1 MHAVC
6 FPDALLQLKHAPVSC
21 EGTHDTGGMLVQVY
35 ARHVCAR
42 PWVSHVCSWHQ
53 PSPRGLQEGV
63 HVAQGDCQTMA
74 ASTHADPFHFCCSL
88 KRASTHQ
95 NLQASV
101 GLTLISVLLQPI
113 LVGTVC
119 QWLVKPI
126 LGLLLALT
134 LVPVLGLPH
143 AVGTGV
149 ILVRIQSP
157 CFHICNHIGACV
169 LQCLAHARVRKGRFP
184 CVKLPLHTVL

>member
-1 MHAVC
+1 
-6 FPDALLQLKHAPVSC
+6 
-21 EGTHDTGGMLVQVY
+21 MLVQVY

-53 PSPRGLQEGV
+53 PSPRGLQEGL
-63 HVAQGDCQTMA
+63 HVAQGDCQTVMA
-74 ASTHADPFHFCCSL
+74 SIHADSFHFCCCL
-88 KRASTHQ
+88 KCPSTNW
-95 NLQASV
+95 NLYVSV
-101 GLTLISVLLQPI
+101 GPTLVSVWLQPI

-149 ILVRIQSP
+149 ILVRIQCP
-157 CFHICNHIGACV
+157 RCHKWDYVGACA
-169 LQCLAHARVRKGRFP
+169 LQCLAHARATPGRFS
-184 CVKLPLHTVL
+184 

>member
-1 MHAVC
+1 M
-6 FPDALLQLKHAPVSC
+6 
-21 EGTHDTGGMLVQVY
+21 QVY

-63 HVAQGDCQTMA
+63 HVAQGNCQTTA
-74 ASTHADPFHFCCSL
+74 ASSNPEPSQFCCSL
-88 KRASTHQ
+88 KLPRIDWSRFV
-95 NLQASV
+95 SV
-101 GLTLISVLLQPI
+101 GSTFISVWLQPI

-149 ILVRIQSP
+149 ILVRTQSP
-157 CFHICNHIGACV
+157 CCHDFIYSGACV
-169 LQCLAHARVRKGRFP
+169 LQCLAHVRVMEGRFS
-184 CVKLPLHTVL
+184 CAYLPLHTAL